1 MRVDNDKLFHDGLDQ
16 VDNSNIT
23 RVFKISDAFKSAVK
37 VTALSTKLTM
47 EL

>member
-1 MRVDNDKLFHDGLDQ
+1 MRADNDKLFHDGLDDI
-16 VDNSNIT
+16 DNNNIT
-23 RVFKISDAFKSAVK
+23 GVFKITDAFKSAVK